1 MTVSDNPQISLLVT
15 NTVIG
20 GLFRLKEMIGL
31 RIYKNSIINVIE
43 TGMYFNLLVFAVCTM
58 YNFKI
63 DLGKQKA
70 VAYTSTIVTFILL
83 VGVLIYHVYLLV
95 RKDNPQ
101 LGEEVN
107 EYPLAPVQPGKAE
120 VTYSIVEIP
129 KPRDQSPPPEN
140 NSDEAQDIQ
149 EKDCCYNT
157 PPYQ

>member
-20 GLFRLKEMIGL
+20 GLFLLKEMIGL

-58 YNFKI
+58 YDFKI

-83 VGVLIYHVYLLV
+83 VGVIIYHVYLLV
-95 RKDNPQ
+95 KDHPQ

-120 VTYSIVEIP
+120 VTHSVIEIP

-140 NSDEAQDIQ
+140 NQSDEAQDIQ